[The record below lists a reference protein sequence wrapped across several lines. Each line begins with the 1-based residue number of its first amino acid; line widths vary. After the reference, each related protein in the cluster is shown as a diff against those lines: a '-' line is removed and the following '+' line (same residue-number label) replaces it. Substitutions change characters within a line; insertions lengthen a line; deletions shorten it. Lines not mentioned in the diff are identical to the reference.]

1 MTMQNTTTPSAAA
14 AASSSGVINNTGLP
28 GEYAEPATFAPVQV
42 VGRTESAELSRE
54 ADREL
59 HEAVLLC
66 SSLHGV
72 LTRAAATA
80 RNAARTHLLA
90 TLNLACVLKQIS
102 LRCAVGRVAFGALF
116 AGYKGNMKAREAAL
130 AISGSGGFPFTYAT
144 ARNYTKVLEAVVQ
157 RMQEAGGLTPA
168 VVAQSL
174 SDHTAALLT
183 GAYDDPQ
190 EATELMWGRWL
201 TAGSLREA
209 YLELA
214 PEKPQ
219 PTAGEKLDAAADE
232 AEPVSL
238 EALRAAFLSKSG
250 GWLDSFSGYVD
261 EMAGRVT
268 AQERETVAA
277 KLEALAAR
285 IRAAKTRPMLPPTA

>member
-1 MTMQNTTTPSAAA
+1 MQYTTTPSAAA

-66 SSLHGV
+66 GTLHGV

-102 LRCAVGRVAFGALF
+102 LRCAVGRVAFVALF

-157 RMQEAGGLTPA
+157 RMQEAGGLTPT

-174 SDHTAALLT
+174 SDHTAALLS

-219 PTAGEKLDAAADE
+219 LTAGKTLDAAADE

>member
-1 MTMQNTTTPSAAA
+1 M
-14 AASSSGVINNTGLP
+14 
-28 GEYAEPATFAPVQV
+28 
-42 VGRTESAELSRE
+42 
-54 ADREL
+54 
-59 HEAVLLC
+59 
-66 SSLHGV
+66 
-72 LTRAAATA
+72 
-80 RNAARTHLLA
+80 
-90 TLNLACVLKQIS
+90 
-102 LRCAVGRVAFGALF
+102 
-116 AGYKGNMKAREAAL
+116 
-130 AISGSGGFPFTYAT
+130 
-144 ARNYTKVLEAVVQ
+144 
-157 RMQEAGGLTPA
+157 
-168 VVAQSL
+168 VAQSL

-219 PTAGEKLDAAADE
+219 LTAGEKLDAAADE

-268 AQERETVAA
+268 AQGRETVAA